1 MNLSKEQL
9 SALERMTNTVSA
21 HYDNFKKLFGTLK
34 ETKDKLMVE
43 MGTTNQTTNEM
54 RKLLT
59 PEQMAKF
66 LLLSDKVK
74 LKQEFD
80 MFIN

>member
-1 MNLSKEQL
+1 
-9 SALERMTNTVSA
+9 
-21 HYDNFKKLFGTLK
+21 
-34 ETKDKLMVE
+34 MVE

>member
-1 MNLSKEQL
+1 
-9 SALERMTNTVSA
+9 
-21 HYDNFKKLFGTLK
+21 
-34 ETKDKLMVE
+34 MVE

-66 LLLSDKVK
+66 LLLSDKVCK
-74 LKQEFD
+74 PTETRSHFL
-80 MFIN
+80 I